1 MKHLWLNKK
10 DNKNLILFFNGW
22 AMNETAV
29 NHLDC
34 SNYDILMVSDY
45 RKIDFSFCDFDFSK
59 YEKKYLIAWS
69 MGVYVSNLFKKELL
83 GFDKKIAINGT
94 NKIIDDDF
102 GIPKKV
108 YKVTVKYLN
117 EESKDKFILNMF
129 KGGLNKKRLN
139 PNIKIDRPLEELKE
153 ELTEIQRV
161 KINETLDF
169 DKIIIS
175 KDDRIVPTKN
185 QINFWQGLN
194 KNYELINST
203 HCPFEIYSSWT
214 DLIC

>member
-1 MKHLWLNKK
+1 MKHLWLNKNN
-10 DNKNLILFFNGW
+10 NKNLILFFNGW

-29 NHLDC
+29 KHLDC

-45 RKIDFSFCDFDFSK
+45 RKIDFDFSNFDFSK

-69 MGVYVSNLFKKELL
+69 MGVYVSNLYKKELL
-83 GFDKKIAINGT
+83 NFDKKIAINGT

-117 EESKDKFILNMF
+117 EDSKDKFILNMF
-129 KGGLNKKRLN
+129 KGGADRLN
-139 PNIKIDRPLEELKE
+139 PAIKINRPLEELKE
-153 ELTEIQRV
+153 ELIEIQ
-161 KINETLDF
+161 KIEIKETLDF

-185 QINFWQGLN
+185 QINFYQSLN
-194 KNYELINST
+194 KNYEFIEST
-203 HCPFEIYSSWT
+203 HCPFEIYSSWN